1 MAVGG
6 VLLNTANGV
15 VLVFLLDQI
24 NLFDV
29 FHCIVGIFSHH

>member
-24 NLFDV
+24 HLFGV